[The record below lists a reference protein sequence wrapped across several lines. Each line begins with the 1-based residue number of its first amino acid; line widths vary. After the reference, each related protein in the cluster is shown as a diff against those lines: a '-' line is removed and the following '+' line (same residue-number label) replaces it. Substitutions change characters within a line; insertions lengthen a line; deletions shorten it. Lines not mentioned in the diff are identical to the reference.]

1 MLPSFVA
8 HAVRYGMPS
17 PAILFTP
24 PSPTL
29 LFIARHTIYVLSRE
43 VGCTVSAWHGRR
55 HRPPC
60 RFEFC
65 LVGQAA
71 QCPPDMAQR
80 HHSARAQGMAG
91 TILGIAVDLN
101 AYPYLLHLLPGPT
114 PSGRPR
120 SVLTVPVGK
129 ERCAQVQHIS
139 SQGNSVRV
147 GLRSHPGQAFWSGRR
162 SGL

>member
-1 MLPSFVA
+1 
-8 HAVRYGMPS
+8 
-17 PAILFTP
+17 
-24 PSPTL
+24 
-29 LFIARHTIYVLSRE
+29 
-43 VGCTVSAWHGRR
+43 
-55 HRPPC
+55 
-60 RFEFC
+60 
-65 LVGQAA
+65 
-71 QCPPDMAQR
+71 MAQR

-147 GLRSHPGQAFWSGRR
+147 GLRSHHGQAFRL
-162 SGL
+162 GLPLDLLDGGVSRGPDHGLGLSLCVWADPGV